1 MNWGGREGEERGEGG
16 MHHPSKP
23 PNQTTYTPPNSP
35 LPPQTPPTKQGVN
48 DLLSLQ
54 LVPSSSS
61 ILTHLYFNFTNFL
74 GRFWQG
80 FSMLGPLGMWFF
92 LLEFLHFE
100 PCWEYGR

>member
-48 DLLSLQ
+48 DLLSPQ

-61 ILTHLYFNFTNFL
+61 ILTHLDFNFTK
-74 GRFWQG
+74 
-80 FSMLGPLGMWFF
+80 FF
-92 LLEFLHFE
+92 GEILAGLFHVGTIRNVVLPSRVSSF
-100 PCWEYGR
+100 